1 MNRKSI
7 AFLSAL
13 ILTAEAVM
21 PFDVQA
27 ASRKEVDHLL
37 QSLTAAGTM
46 LAADDYN
53 ADGSVS
59 AVDLTLMKREL
70 LFPPESGTM
79 TEQTVTAITEKTKLT
94 GRTLTKNGVTWLVQS
109 GSAVE
114 CTVTAAEAS
123 VTLAGDSAVN
133 SGEKSRPRYGIY
145 VDGKLIK
152 DILMN
157 ESEQTVQLFSGT
169 QQRTASVKIMHLSE
183 ANNGAI
189 GVKQFTVKSSASEPV
204 RPAAKKKLSVEFI
217 GDSITCAY
225 GVEAESQYVGF
236 ETGTENFSK
245 SYAYLTAQLLD
256 ADYSAVCYSGY
267 GIVSGYTG
275 SGEKNKSSLMPLAYE
290 NVGHQ
295 AIYAEPWDF
304 AAHTYDVV
312 IVNLGTNDDSYA
324 KSDLESRGKEFQT
337 GYEAFLKTV
346 RKCNPDS
353 VIICTLGI
361 MGCEELYPYIEAAV
375 KALGDP
381 KILCYQSPVQKQSDG
396 YGADWHP
403 SPVTHQLN
411 AYILADKICEALGME
426 SAKIGLDFA
435 ADGKYGA
442 DINTDAGASGWPYFS
457 EWDKSLNVTLSK
469 AGNSPDAAIGYVRNL
484 NLMKG
489 SYELSFNAT
498 PQKGIALQYA
508 VRSMTDPDKVYCTGT
523 MNADGKEE
531 TVVKSFDMAEADDA
545 CEIVFFLGEMSS
557 AITFRNVTLF
567 KRG

>member
-1 MNRKSI
+1 MRKKRI
-7 AFLSAL
+7 AFLAAL
-13 ILTAEAVM
+13 ILAADAVM
-21 PFDVQA
+21 PLEIQA
-27 ASRKEVDHLL
+27 ASREDVERLL
-37 QSLTAAGTM
+37 RSLTAAAAVTE
-46 LAADDYN
+46 ADDYD
-53 ADGSVS
+53 ADGIVN
-59 AVDLTLMKREL
+59 AIDLTLMKREL
-70 LFPPESGTM
+70 LEPQENGALRS
-79 TEQTVTAITEKTKLT
+79 QTVTAITEQTKLT

-109 GSAVE
+109 GAAVE

-123 VTLAGDSAVN
+123 VTIAGDGAV
-133 SGEKSRPRYGIY
+133 SSDEKHRPRYGVY
-145 VDGKLIK
+145 VNGELIK
-152 DILMN
+152 DVLMS
-157 ESEQTVQLFSGT
+157 EKEQTVQLFTGT
-169 QQRTASVKIMHLSE
+169 KQRTAAVKIMHLSE

-189 GVKQFTVKSSASEPV
+189 GVKQFDVMTSAAEPV
-204 RPAAKKKLSVEFI
+204 KPAARKQLSIEFI

-225 GVEAESQYVGF
+225 GVEAETQYVGF

-256 ADYSAVCYSGY
+256 ADYSAVSYSGY

-275 SGEKNKSSLMPLAYE
+275 SGTKNATSLMPLAYE

-304 AAHTYDVV
+304 ASHPYDAV

-324 KSDLESRGKEFQT
+324 KSDLETRGAEFQA

-375 KALGDP
+375 KAVGDP
-381 KILCYQSPVQKQSDG
+381 KIICYQSPTQKQSDG

-411 AYILADKICEALGME
+411 AYILADKICEALGMP

-435 ADGKYGA
+435 VDGKYGA
-442 DINTDAGASGWPYFS
+442 EINTDAGASGWPYFS

-469 AGNSPDAAIGYVRNL
+469 AGNSPEAAIGYVRNL
-484 NLMKG
+484 SLIEG

-498 PQKGIALQYA
+498 PQKGLALQYA
-508 VRSMTDPDKVYCTGT
+508 VRSMHDPEKVYCTGS

-531 TVVKSFDMAEADDA
+531 TVVKAFDMPEADDA

-557 AITFRNVTLF
+557 AVTFRNVTLF